1 MLYVIAFI
9 FLLVVAII
17 LKKRQDQKKAPH
29 SSKVQ
34 APIAQGHEHVHHAP
48 FAVAESLVPA
58 TIDPNIQDRIEQLI
72 EIGHLSAAEALINQT
87 LNRDPSRH
95 HFYFYLLD
103 LHLRQ
108 QDELGVKQ
116 LLQNLEQRQL
126 HEVLAEVQVRYQ
138 AAQKKPAPT
147 ETPSTNIVTP
157 SNQTPIPDVVVE
169 HKVDTTISP
178 PQQPTP
184 EPQPILEANQALEF
198 KLNTP
203 VPPTPV
209 QVNVEPAS
217 VPKVSTPEAE
227 QPAKQTEQQTAPAAV
242 ELTNTASTLPLA
254 PMDDAAATAQASSSS
269 STSPA
274 SSTPQVIFAEL
285 DGAEAESEALSP
297 ETTIATPVT
306 IKPQD
311 PLVKAFPELAD
322 IDEVQLDLDLAQ
334 QYIEL
339 GAFESAC
346 ILLEK
351 NDARFNQEQRDLS
364 KKLLNR
370 IASSS

>member
-9 FLLVVAII
+9 ILLVVAII
-17 LKKRQDQKKAPH
+17 LKKRQDQKKASH

-157 SNQTPIPDVVVE
+157 SNQAPIPDVVVE

-178 PQQPTP
+178 TQPTP

-227 QPAKQTEQQTAPAAV
+227 QPTKQIQQQTAPAAV
-242 ELTNTASTLPLA
+242 ELTNTASTLTLA

-297 ETTIATPVT
+297 ATTIATPVT

>member
-9 FLLVVAII
+9 ILLVVAII
-17 LKKRQDQKKAPH
+17 LKKRQDQKKASH

-126 HEVLAEVQVRYQ
+126 HEVLAEVQARYQ
-138 AAQKKPAPT
+138 AAQKNPAPT
-147 ETPSTNIVTP
+147 KTPSTDIVTP

-178 PQQPTP
+178 TQQHTP

-203 VPPTPV
+203 VPPTLV

-227 QPAKQTEQQTAPAAV
+227 QPAKQTQQQTAPAAV
-242 ELTNTASTLPLA
+242 ELTNTASTLTLA

-274 SSTPQVIFAEL
+274 FSTPQVIFAEL

-297 ETTIATPVT
+297 ATTIATPVT